1 MSSIKENIKGKKLSA
16 PKDVKIGIVK
26 SEYNSGITDVLLKSC
41 LQELKKS
48 GVNEKNIKIMEV
60 PGAYEIPYV
69 CQKMAL
75 SKKYG
80 VIIALGAVIKG
91 ETPHFDFIANSC
103 ANGIMDTMLK
113 TNVPIIFGV
122 LTTNNLPQAKARTK
136 GGKVGDKGVESAQ
149 AAIKMFYN
157 LSDK

>member
-1 MSSIKENIKGKKLSA
+1 MSSIKENIKGKRVIA
-16 PKDVKIGIVK
+16 PKGAKIGIVK
-26 SEYNSGITDVLLKSC
+26 SAYNSVITDELLKSC
-41 LQELKKS
+41 LQELIKS
-48 GVNEKNIKIMEV
+48 GVDEKNIKITEV
-60 PGAYEIPYV
+60 PGAFEIPYV

-91 ETPHFDFIANSC
+91 ETPHFDFVANSC
-103 ANGIMDTMLK
+103 ANGIMDVTLK

-122 LTTNNLPQAKARTK
+122 LTTNNLSQAKARIK

-149 AAIKMFYN
+149 AAIKMFNN
-157 LSDK
+157 LSE